1 MPPNLINSDLVEIAV
16 EDGGGE
22 GTEQA
27 EEVAEAEP
35 GSKQAVVTLR
45 VGSRADT
52 HITGCPKKSALFHFQ
67 RTISKFWKQLLKY
80 ERTVFESLGFHLST
94 RNFPLRP

>member
-52 HITGCPKKSALFHFQ
+52 HRYRVSQKKCSFPFSEDNFSILEAA
-67 RTISKFWKQLLKY
+67 
-80 ERTVFESLGFHLST
+80 FEI
-94 RNFPLRP
+94 